1 MNTSK
6 RRGFDELERYET
18 AQSCDDLLRLER
30 EESKF
35 ERRWFINFKD
45 RAASCIYQYLRLH
58 PEALCDP
65 DARFL
70 YEIAKKQAF
79 ARRLL
84 YFRGNEAEKR
94 AALEKIYDEE
104 CACDKKTVEGYR
116 GCTEWA
122 LELLREYR
130 WYIERD

>member
-1 MNTSK
+1 MPQN
-6 RRGFDELERYET
+6 
-18 AQSCDDLLRLER
+18 CDDLLRLER

-45 RAASCIYQYLRLH
+45 RTASCIYQYLRLH
-58 PEALCDP
+58 PEFLRDP

-79 ARRLL
+79 ARRLP
-84 YFRGNEAEKR
+84 YFRGGEAEKR
-94 AALEKIYDEE
+94 AALEKIYDAE
-104 CACDKKTVEGYR
+104 CTCDQKTVESYR
-116 GCTEWA
+116 PCTEWA

-130 WYIERD
+130 LHVERD